1 MVLDLFLSALENEE
15 LENLPTLPK
24 AKVVAEV
31 H

>member
-1 MVLDLFLSALENEE
+1 MVLDLFLSALESEE

-24 AKVVAEV
+24 PEIVVEA